1 MTVHANLPHHSY
13 LKYLIDSDWVID
25 AQHNREAVINR
36 IRQLAPVGLG
46 ISIISLAELYDGI
59 LGDPDP
65 EESDKA
71 LRKFLDTFRV
81 LSVDDE
87 ICRIFARERRRLR
100 AAGTL
105 IPDMDL
111 LIGATAIRHNLTI
124 LTNNRR
130 HFERLQGLSII
141 SA

>member
-1 MTVHANLPHHSY
+1 M
-13 LKYLIDSDWVID
+13 KYLIDSDWVID
-25 AQHNREAVINR
+25 AQHNREAVLDR
-36 IRQLAPVGLG
+36 LQQLALDGLG

-71 LRKFLDTFRV
+71 LSKFIEAFRV
-81 LSVDDE
+81 LYVDE
-87 ICRIFARERRRLR
+87 KICRIFARERRRLR

-105 IPDMDL
+105 IPDFDL
-111 LIGATAIRHNLTI
+111 LTGATATRHNLTI

-130 HFERLQGLSII
+130 HFQRLDKLSII